1 MLQHTA
7 KVIKVIAVLGTF
19 SSIGYYLMCLW
30 AAANF
35 LRERQA
41 SITGGSGGTTPPVS
55 LLKPLKGTDPEMYE
69 SLRSHC
75 LQDYPEYEILFGV
88 KDANDP
94 ASEMVARL
102 KAEFPERFIR
112 LVICPQNLGANTK
125 VSNLAQMLPSA
136 RYELL
141 IVNDSD
147 IRVEPDYLR
156 RVTAPLANPKVGMV
170 TCLYRG
176 VPAGTWGSRL
186 ESLGIS
192 TDFSAGVL
200 VARRVEGGIRFG
212 LGSTLAFR
220 RHELE
225 AIGGFPSI
233 VDYLADDYEIGR
245 RISKRGLEIK
255 LSETVVETLVPPYS
269 VREFL
274 LHQLR
279 WARAVRDSRPW
290 GYLGLGLTFGVA
302 WALLTLLFAHAEIWV
317 WTLVAATLAMRM
329 LVAILVGRMVL
340 RDRHVLRLLWLLPL
354 RDLVAMLL
362 WLASFTGH
370 TVAWRGVAFRL
381 KDGKL
386 ARISP

>member
-136 RYELL
+136 TGGAKIHAQNME
-141 IVNDSD
+141 
-147 IRVEPDYLR
+147 
-156 RVTAPLANPKVGMV
+156 
-170 TCLYRG
+170 
-176 VPAGTWGSRL
+176 VPRFRL
-186 ESLGIS
+186 PFQKALS
-192 TDFSAGVL
+192 
-200 VARRVEGGIRFG
+200 
-212 LGSTLAFR
+212 
-220 RHELE
+220 
-225 AIGGFPSI
+225 
-233 VDYLADDYEIGR
+233 
-245 RISKRGLEIK
+245 RGL
-255 LSETVVETLVPPYS
+255 
-269 VREFL
+269 
-274 LHQLR
+274 
-279 WARAVRDSRPW
+279 A
-290 GYLGLGLTFGVA
+290 
-302 WALLTLLFAHAEIWV
+302 
-317 WTLVAATLAMRM
+317 
-329 LVAILVGRMVL
+329 
-340 RDRHVLRLLWLLPL
+340 
-354 RDLVAMLL
+354 
-362 WLASFTGH
+362 
-370 TVAWRGVAFRL
+370 
-381 KDGKL
+381 
-386 ARISP
+386 